1 MSKLKFGNIRV
12 SCAFFYE
19 KLKFTISYGTVNKG
33 KAEIY
38 TFVWKCEHRI
48 AVVDDKPLLQDV
60 H

>member
-1 MSKLKFGNIRV
+1 MRILLRKAKII
-12 SCAFFYE
+12 
-19 KLKFTISYGTVNKG
+19 TISYGTVNKG